1 MAAGFTPAVL
11 RLIGRATTLLVTALI
26 CMPSGRANPS
36 GGTVR
41 HGSATIVQNGN
52 QLTIN
57 QVSGLAILDWNS
69 FSIAHGETTKFNQPG
84 STSIALNR
92 VNGGTQSLINGTLE
106 ANGGVILI
114 NPAGIMVGSSGVVNV
129 NSFIASTRD
138 VTDNDFL
145 SGKSMKFQGN
155 SEASIQNLGTIHA
168 ESGDIYLI
176 AHSIINSGT
185 LSAKKGTVGLAAAN
199 EVLLQPAGDEKL
211 SILSQEASGGKIV
224 NSGTIHA
231 VAAEIKAAGNPYAV
245 AINLDGI
252 IETHAHPTSGA
263 SPKVTIRATQGDIA
277 VGGGAKITANG
288 ESAAGKVI
296 IQTVGSLEI
305 GGTILAT
312 SSAATGGTINLLGKN
327 IHLDST
333 TVVDASGFLGGGKI
347 FVGGDYQGG
356 KNATVHYSDKALPT
370 AQTLQ
375 VDQGSKLS
383 ADATG
388 KGNGGVIIQWSDGTT
403 VSSGSV
409 SVQGGSLGGNGGFAE
424 ISGKQN
430 LGFNGSV
437 NLSAPKGTAGQVL
450 FDPTWLQITD
460 GPDSIDWSSLLPTM
474 SSASSFSSGE
484 NMNVANIQNITGGT
498 ITLEANF
505 ISLEDCNG
513 NNRATITLSPN
524 VNLILIAKPDGST
537 PGYIYMP
544 GTADGPSYSRSSI
557 TASGTGFVTLD
568 ASDNSTL
575 NMHGLITTASG
586 PITLLSQGNIDLS
599 GGTLTSASGSINV
612 QSSAGSITGNNTA
625 ISTSGAGGI
634 SLNAVTGMS
643 LTATTMQSTS
653 GNVQL
658 TSSGALDLYSLA
670 TPGNLPTSAQG
681 SLINS
686 VSGSISLNASGDI
699 YMGGSSLSS
708 QTGNISLASSAGKI
722 SLVSDYYFPDG
733 ITPSLIPSTIVANG
747 GNISLSGSA
756 GIALKGA
763 LIENTSGGITLVSS
777 APSSVIDIGSRQ
789 YAATATDFQANITDT
804 ATAGSAI
811 SSGSGSTIVSGW
823 GLNLENNSSIITSGS
838 GLVQMYA
845 AQDLNLGGSIQT
857 DNGYIQLR
865 AQNGNVNF
873 TPGSSIQQTYGYID
887 IWSDYGSILGSTH
900 ISSVQSGINI
910 NAYGYTYT
918 PGSTLGTID
927 LSGEI
932 KTGAN
937 GVVGGGGIVVNARNT
952 LTFNGILKTAYGDIN
967 LGAGNSM
974 TLGDSISSTSVSTA
988 NNSINLSSPMI
999 QLNGTALSAPNGSIS
1014 INNGNQMI
1022 LTGDTLASI
1031 TSSSGNIFNNLR
1043 ASQIN
1048 LYANSIFLS
1057 DPNGDHPSS
1066 ISLQAYE
1073 SLFVAGTS
1081 ITLPFGSSIQS
1092 GNGWVQMY
1100 ANQDLNLGGSIQ
1112 TDNGYIQLHARNG
1125 NINFTPGSS
1134 IQQGYGYMD
1143 IWTDYGSILGSSHI
1157 NSVSSGI
1164 NINAYGYSY
1173 TPGTTLGTID
1183 LTGEIKTGLN
1193 GVSSGGSIHLNARNT
1208 LTFNGLLNSVGGDI
1222 NLNGNQ
1228 GITLGSTDQSTSV
1241 STANNS
1247 INLSSPMIQLNGTTL
1262 SSPSGSISIN
1272 NGNQLILTG
1281 DTLATITSSSGNIF
1295 NNLSASQISFYA
1307 NSVSLSDPNGHNPTA
1322 VTLPSNE
1329 SIFFQA
1335 NNGNLLMPAGSSITT
1350 SGNGSVQL
1358 YAAQDLDL
1366 AGSIQTDQGYIGL
1379 HTWVGNIN
1387 FTAGSAI
1394 QQNNGAIQIWADN
1407 GSITGTTSIHTDSGS
1422 LQLWANN
1429 SINGLVDLSGSISAG
1444 NSISLS
1450 AGNNLSFNGALSSS
1464 SSINLSSGNN
1474 LSFNGAITSVGNSIS
1489 LSGGNGMTLG
1499 DSISSTSVS
1508 TANNSINLSSPMIQ
1522 LNGTGLSAPNGSISI
1537 NNGNQLILTGDT
1549 LATITSSSGNI
1560 FNNLSASQISFY
1572 ANSVSLSDPNGHN
1585 PTAITLPPNESIF
1598 FQANNGNLLM
1608 PFGSS
1613 ITASGNGQVRLYASQ
1628 NLTLGGTILTD
1639 QGYIGLYSWGGII
1652 NFTAGSSVQQ
1662 NNAQIQIWSDN
1673 GSITGTTSIHTDSG
1687 SLQLWANNSINGL
1700 VDLSGSISAGNSIS
1714 LSAGNNLSFNGTVNS
1729 SGNNISFYSP
1739 TSITLGNLDAVT
1751 SISTPNNLQLNAPA
1765 LAFINSPELTVG
1777 SLSGAFGSI
1786 NSSSVRFVSSTA
1798 FTKSY
1803 DGTPNILLSPGDF
1816 AVNSL
1821 NNGYTADILS
1831 VNGSYNSP
1839 DVDSA
1844 SSINIHSVLLQLN
1857 GQISIN
1863 GSFGLG
1869 INNLSVAGTITPA
1882 YLIPYL
1888 SGSPTTVHKVY
1899 DGTTTANVFESLIG
1913 LSGTFFNNDVVGIQS
1928 GYAASYATPNVG
1940 SGMNVTVSG
1949 LALNNP
1955 NYKLVDG
1962 GGNLTT
1968 SISGNIGTI
1977 TPATVTASLIGTTT
1991 KTYDTTTMAS
2001 LSSGNY
2007 QLSGVLGNDVVTLN
2021 NPGTGS
2027 YASANVGNGIT
2038 VSVGGLSLVGNGL
2051 GNYVL
2056 GNANNSVSGNIGT
2069 ITPATVT
2076 ASLSGMTTKTYDTT
2090 TMASLSSGN
2099 YQLSGVLGN
2108 DVVTFNN
2115 PGTGSYASANVGNGI
2130 TVSVGGLSLVGNG
2143 LGNYVLGNAN
2153 NSVSGNIG
2161 TITPATVT
2169 ASLIGT
2175 VNKQYNGDAVAK
2187 ISPAN
2192 YILNGV
2198 LGLDLGNVRLNNPV
2212 TGTYDNANAGAG
2224 INVTVSGLAL
2234 TGSAA
2239 NNYQLAS
2246 TTINATIGSIT
2257 ALPPPPPPPATVG
2270 TGNSLAITGVINTP
2284 DFRRMV
2290 QAAVPPPPPP
2300 AAAGPAGP
2308 AIGGSFGSAGPG
2320 GVGGGFSPASG
2331 DSLASGAP
2339 APPPASGSPGQ
2350 GGSGAPDPNSPPP
2363 AANGAPV
2370 ADNGS
2375 ASAPGGSAP
2384 TANGAPAAANGT
2396 AAGGASGGGGV
2407 AGGPAGSGASPS
2419 ASSHSGGVAGN
2430 TSGSSSP
2437 GQAPVHLPASVV
2449 AATRLNSP
2457 VINGNS
2463 AAAAFNRLNPTI
2475 SAGEGV
2481 VEESSS
2487 SSGAAAQSQGASP
2500 VNQSRASSRFGGVG
2514 SDSTPGG
2521 DLNSMVQV
2529 FAL

>member
-1450 AGNNLSFNGALSSS
+1450 AGNNLSFNG
-1464 SSINLSSGNN
+1464 
-1474 LSFNGAITSVGNSIS
+1474 
-1489 LSGGNGMTLG
+1489 
-1499 DSISSTSVS
+1499 
-1508 TANNSINLSSPMIQ
+1508 
-1522 LNGTGLSAPNGSISI
+1522 
-1537 NNGNQLILTGDT
+1537 
-1549 LATITSSSGNI
+1549 
-1560 FNNLSASQISFY
+1560 
-1572 ANSVSLSDPNGHN
+1572 
-1585 PTAITLPPNESIF
+1585 
-1598 FQANNGNLLM
+1598 
-1608 PFGSS
+1608 
-1613 ITASGNGQVRLYASQ
+1613 
-1628 NLTLGGTILTD
+1628 
-1639 QGYIGLYSWGGII
+1639 
-1652 NFTAGSSVQQ
+1652 
-1662 NNAQIQIWSDN
+1662 
-1673 GSITGTTSIHTDSG
+1673 
-1687 SLQLWANNSINGL
+1687 
-1700 VDLSGSISAGNSIS
+1700 
-1714 LSAGNNLSFNGTVNS
+1714 TVNS

-2038 VSVGGLSLVGNGL
+2038 VSVSGLSLLGNGL